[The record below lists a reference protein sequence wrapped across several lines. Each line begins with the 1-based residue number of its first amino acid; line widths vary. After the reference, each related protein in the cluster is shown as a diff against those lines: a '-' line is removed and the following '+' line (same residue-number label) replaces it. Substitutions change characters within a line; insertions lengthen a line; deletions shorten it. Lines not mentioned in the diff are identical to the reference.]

1 MLPAFHVPVVTVP
14 KVVMLVEP
22 YYGYAPISYMLQD
35 TLPLPSTLLPVL
47 PIVNVLAVYHLVYVD

>member
-22 YYGYAPISYMLQD
+22 YYGYAPISDNDHD
-35 TLPLPSTLLPVL
+35 TLDSPFTLLPVL
-47 PIVNVLAVYHLVYVD
+47 PIVSVLPVCHLDYVL